1 MAQQAS
7 PNWSGQME
15 FLRPQLYSSC
25 MEVTQTPC
33 RCSSLRSAS
42 SICPSLMLSS
52 YKSYK
57 VSSSQRVIAHIECNN
72 VTVLIL
78 LTSAAA
84 SAPIANNPCPTPT
97 QDPRSAGTRKSE
109 WQ

>member
-57 VSSSQRVIAHIECNN
+57 VSSSQRVIAHVECNN
-72 VTVLIL
+72 VTVLTL

-84 SAPIANNPCPTPT
+84 SAPIANNPCPMPTP
-97 QDPRSAGTRKSE
+97 DPRSVGTSKSE